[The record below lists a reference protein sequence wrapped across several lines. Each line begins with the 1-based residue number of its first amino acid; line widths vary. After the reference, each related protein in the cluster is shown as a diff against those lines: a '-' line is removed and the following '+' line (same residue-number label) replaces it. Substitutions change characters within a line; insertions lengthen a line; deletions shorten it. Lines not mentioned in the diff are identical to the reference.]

1 MKEENLTSPINRGI
15 LNDFSKVIDIAQK
28 LIDIA
33 QKLIEKIDILMIL
46 LMSPQII
53 HNSSTHH
60 IPWKRKPD

>member
-1 MKEENLTSPINRGI
+1 MKEENITSPINRGI

-28 LIDIA
+28 LI
-33 QKLIEKIDILMIL
+33 EKIDILMIL
-46 LMSPQII
+46 LMSPQKII